1 MTEQK
6 YKKELTGKVVS
17 TKREKT
23 ITVAVESYKKHPL
36 YSKRF
41 KSTKKFAVHD
51 ENGVAKTGDT
61 VVIIETRP
69 LSATKRFR
77 LKEVVASASEGV
89 E

>member
-1 MTEQK
+1 MENTLV
-6 YKKELTGKVVS
+6 KKELTGKVVS

-23 ITVAVESYKKHPL
+23 ITVVVETFKKHPL

-41 KSTKKFAVHD
+41 KVSKKFAVHD
-51 ENGVAKTGDT
+51 EKGVAKLGDIVT
-61 VVIIETRP
+61 IIETRP

-77 LKEVVASASEGV
+77 LKEVVSSAVEGA

>member
-1 MTEQK
+1 MEK
-6 YKKELTGKVVS
+6 SYKKELTGKVIS

-23 ITVAVESYKKHPL
+23 ITVVVDTYKKHPL

-41 KSTKKFAVHD
+41 KSSKKFAVHD
-51 ENGVAKTGDT
+51 ENGVAKLGDT
-61 VVIIETRP
+61 VSIIETRP

-77 LKEVVASASEGV
+77 LKEVLASSVEGV

>member
-1 MTEQK
+1 MEHK
-6 YKKELTGKVVS
+6 LVKKTLTGTVIS

-23 ITVAVESYKKHPL
+23 ITVQVETFKKHPL

-41 KSTKKFAVHD
+41 KVSKKFAVHD
-51 ENGVAKTGDT
+51 ENGVAKMGD
-61 VVIIETRP
+61 VVSIIETRP

-77 LKEVVASASEGV
+77 LLEVISSSVEGA

>member
-1 MTEQK
+1 MENTLV
-6 YKKELTGKVVS
+6 KKTLTGTVIS

-23 ITVAVESYKKHPL
+23 ITVQVDTFKKHPL

-41 KSTKKFAVHD
+41 KVSKKFAVHD
-51 ENGVAKTGDT
+51 EKGVAKMGD
-61 VVIIETRP
+61 VVSIIETRP

-77 LKEVVASASEGV
+77 LLEVISSSVEGA